1 VLTVGIARALR
12 APSREEEQ
20 AGRVV
25 LDRGIARSLVDVA
38 LKAVETSARALDVLV
53 AEAVP
58 FGNDPCLPAT
68 TIFLADRP
76 RPCDVRLMAT

>member
-1 VLTVGIARALR
+1 VLYVLQAVKRNRPVGLCLIEASPAH
-12 APSREEEQ
+12 
-20 AGRVV
+20 
-25 LDRGIARSLVDVA
+25 LVDVA